1 MLRNGRSQGFRDP
14 AGRKMLLA
22 VIARI
27 ERLEPG
33 NPAIRCRD
41 IGKAHKRFRHIRI
54 RYVCR
59 LP

>member
-1 MLRNGRSQGFRDP
+1 
-14 AGRKMLLA
+14 MLLA